1 VAGGYAVSWKTGV
14 EGFCGIEFSL
24 MDEQE
29 FLKLVA
35 MKEREAAEH
44 RRRKL
49 QLRGRIAEV
58 ILARPE
64 WALERAKEFLNKPAQ
79 PWQRWSRTKWR
90 EFLETK
96 SPREISELLANP
108 DERSQ
113 ALSESH
119 PFAACM
125 LYMAH
130 GR

>member
-1 VAGGYAVSWKTGV
+1 
-14 EGFCGIEFSL
+14 L
-24 MDEQE
+24 
-29 FLKLVA
+29 
-35 MKEREAAEH
+35 RE
-44 RRRKL
+44 L
-49 QLRGRIAEV
+49 
-58 ILARPE
+58 
-64 WALERAKEFLNKPAQ
+64 
-79 PWQRWSRTKWR
+79 
-90 EFLETK
+90 LETK

>member
-1 VAGGYAVSWKTGV
+1 LNVAAIWAI
-14 EGFCGIEFSL
+14 GFL
-24 MDEQE
+24 AMDEQE
-29 FLKLVA
+29 YLKLA
-35 MKEREAAEH
+35 AIKERAAAEH

-49 QLRGRIAEV
+49 QFRARIAEV

-64 WALERAKEFLNKPAQ
+64 WAFERAMEFLNKPAQ